1 MHFRIEWIV
10 YDVHSGLK
18 EISWRIFDNFTGH
31 DVIHG
36 QAHDSLQGEAS
47 VCKLYS
53 FS

>member
-18 EISWRIFDNFTGH
+18 EISWRIFDNFTGL

-36 QAHDSLQGEAS
+36 QAHDSPQGEAS